1 MAGRATLH
9 AEHSTADGSY
19 DRAQPRVMAW
29 VDNDQPLTR
38 DGASHEAY
46 YEDGILSRENP
57 ARNPGCNNCFLRA
70 WPHFA
75 DRRQPD
81 GRFWD
86 PDGPDLLAGRFSPTT
101 AYGPYD
107 MQPDECVHI
116 AIVEGIAGL
125 SYDASVKIGRQY
137 KHTGSS
143 RDAVDIAFDAD
154 GDGIISPVTFDY
166 TQVFAGVESQTKN
179 QWVMSARDSLFQ
191 TFHRAR
197 DLYTASQHMAR
208 YPIAEPPRAPLRVDL
223 SGGPESIMLS
233 WVPAPEGPSVAFWEI
248 YRTEGW
254 VDNLYVSGCLD
265 DDTLAC
271 GYEHL
276 ASLPAAHTSFADT
289 TAAPG
294 MDYFYY
300 VQATGLPQPVD
311 ARAIDGTPSGTPLR
325 SGRYLTQS
333 WVPVSRKGATLRTVE
348 APSRFALR
356 PVHPNPARTGP
367 PCPLRSAPPPRSR
380 WRYTTFWAGVSPRL
394 PQGIRQRA
402 VIPNTFAPAAMPLAF
417 TMWCWS
423 IEVAFATS
431 R

>member
-1 MAGRATLH
+1 LFTDQIVSSDAPGLVAPGDSVGRLAGATMAGRATLH

-276 ASLPAAHTSFADT
+276 ASLPAAHTS
-289 TAAPG
+289 
-294 MDYFYY
+294 
-300 VQATGLPQPVD
+300 
-311 ARAIDGTPSGTPLR
+311 
-325 SGRYLTQS
+325 
-333 WVPVSRKGATLRTVE
+333 LRTQPQRLE
-348 APSRFALR
+348 WTTSTMSRPPVCRSLLTPRRLMAHPAARRWQRALSDAVLGSR
-356 PVHPNPARTGP
+356 LAQGRNAQNR
-367 PCPLRSAPPPRSR
+367 RSAF
-380 WRYTTFWAGVSPRL
+380 TVCAEAG
-394 PQGIRQRA
+394 
-402 VIPNTFAPAAMPLAF
+402 AP
-417 TMWCWS
+417 
-423 IEVAFATS
+423 
-431 R
+431 